1 MPRSGAAAL
10 RAPLT
15 AALTG
20 RFWVDQ
26 ASPAFVRR
34 ELPLRG
40 SRSVQK
46 GKDAKRPEGTVV
58 SCIRSFR

>member
-26 ASPAFVRR
+26 ASPLSYA
-34 ELPLRG
+34 
-40 SRSVQK
+40 
-46 GKDAKRPEGTVV
+46 AN
-58 SCIRSFR
+58 FR